1 MGSGKRLNLTAGA
14 ARPHYRTL
22 DKQHPPDPATLSVAA
37 VRRTFFGTFCDVC
50 GDGTLRLVKRIPSLD
65 GLRAISISLVVA
77 GHLSKAGPVPKFMA
91 NYAGTGVRIFFV
103 ISGYLITT
111 ILLNEHSRS
120 STINLRQFYIRRAY
134 RILPAAG
141 VFMLFAMV
149 AYWHE
154 LRWYDIGAMLL
165 YVANFDQ
172 ARPWMVSHLWSL
184 GVEEQFYFLWP
195 SILRKW
201 YRHRTGILLGIVA
214 LAPIYS
220 AACYHFKVPGG
231 GYGTFPAVAD
241 NLAIGC
247 LLAIFASRIPRIR
260 WWAAFLMLLA
270 VLLIPHYPASTPTR
284 TLYMLFV
291 LWPIL
296 HCSIAGLVLHV
307 IQSPYRILNLA
318 PVVWL
323 GRISYSLYLWQEPF
337 FFNPSRQP
345 AYKLVIGIGL
355 ACLSYYLV
363 EQPVLRLRD
372 KEKTVSAS
380 KPADPEL
387 IMCEAVP
394 S

>member
-1 MGSGKRLNLTAGA
+1 MLR
-14 ARPHYRTL
+14 
-22 DKQHPPDPATLSVAA
+22 
-37 VRRTFFGTFCDVC
+37 C
-50 GDGTLRLVKRIPSLD
+50 RLVKRIPSLD
-65 GLRAISISLVVA
+65 GLRAISISLVVV
-77 GHLSKAGPVPKFMA
+77 GHLTKAGLVPKLMA

-111 ILLNEHSRS
+111 ILLDEHSQT

-134 RILPAAG
+134 RILPPAA
-141 VFMLFAMV
+141 VFMLFAFV

-165 YVANFDQ
+165 YVANFDG
-172 ARPWMVSHLWSL
+172 ARPWMVAHLWSL

-201 YRHRTGILLGIVA
+201 YRQSVAILLGVIV

-220 AACYHFKVPGG
+220 AACYHFKVFSG

-247 LLAIFASRIPRIR
+247 LLAIFGSRIPRIGA
-260 WWAAFLMLLA
+260 WAAFAMLLA
-270 VLLIPHYPASTPTR
+270 VVLIPNYPANTPMR
-284 TLYMLFV
+284 TLFMLFV

-337 FFNPSRQP
+337 FFNPSRQS
-345 AYKLVIGIGL
+345 AYKLLLGMGL

-363 EQPVLRLRD
+363 ERPVLKLRD
-372 KEKTVSAS
+372 RKSVAPSPRNSDAG
-380 KPADPEL
+380 L
-387 IMCEAVP
+387 VMREALQ

>member
-1 MGSGKRLNLTAGA
+1 M
-14 ARPHYRTL
+14 
-22 DKQHPPDPATLSVAA
+22 
-37 VRRTFFGTFCDVC
+37 
-50 GDGTLRLVKRIPSLD
+50 LRCRVVKRIPSLD
-65 GLRAISISLVVA
+65 GLRAISISLVVV
-77 GHLSKAGPVPKFMA
+77 GHLSKAGTVPRFLA

-103 ISGYLITT
+103 ISGYLITA
-111 ILLNEHSRS
+111 ILLDEHAQT
-120 STINLRQFYIRRAY
+120 STINLRQFYICRAW

-141 VFMLFAMV
+141 AFMLFAFVM
-149 AYWHE
+149 YWHA

-165 YVANFDQ
+165 YVANFDG
-172 ARPWMVSHLWSL
+172 ARPWMVAHLWSL

-195 SILRKW
+195 SVLRKW
-201 YRHRTGILLGIVA
+201 YRQSVAILLGVIVI
-214 LAPIYS
+214 APIYS

-247 LLAIFASRIPRIR
+247 LLAIFGSRIPKIR
-260 WWAAFLMLLA
+260 PWAAFAMLLA
-270 VLLIPHYPASTPTR
+270 VLLIPNYPANSPTR
-284 TLYMLFV
+284 TLLMLFV

-307 IQSPYRILNLA
+307 IQSPYRVLNIA
-318 PVVWL
+318 PVMWL

-345 AYKLVIGIGL
+345 TYKLVVCVGL

-363 EQPVLRLRD
+363 EQPALRLRD
-372 KEKTVSAS
+372 RKTRVAPS
-380 KPADPEL
+380 KDSEAGL
-387 IMCEAVP
+387 VMCGVLQ

>member
-1 MGSGKRLNLTAGA
+1 MLR
-14 ARPHYRTL
+14 
-22 DKQHPPDPATLSVAA
+22 
-37 VRRTFFGTFCDVC
+37 C
-50 GDGTLRLVKRIPSLD
+50 RLVKRIPSLD
-65 GLRAISISLVVA
+65 GLRAISISLVVV
-77 GHLSKAGPVPKFMA
+77 GHLTKAGPVPKFLA

-111 ILLNEHSRS
+111 ILLDEHAQT

-134 RILPAAG
+134 RILPAAAA
-141 VFMLFAMV
+141 FMLFAFVM
-149 AYWHE
+149 YWHD
-154 LRWYDIGAMLL
+154 LRWYDIGPMLL
-165 YVANFDQ
+165 YVGNFDG
-172 ARPWMVSHLWSL
+172 ARPWMVAHLWSL

-195 SILRKW
+195 SVLRKW
-201 YRHRTGILLGIVA
+201 YRQSVAILWGVIA

-220 AACYHFKVPGG
+220 AACYHFKVPNG

-247 LLAIFASRIPRIR
+247 LLAIFASRIPKIHPR
-260 WWAAFLMLLA
+260 AAFAMLLA
-270 VLLIPHYPASTPTR
+270 VILIPSYPANTPVR
-284 TLYMLFV
+284 TLFMLFV

-296 HCSIAGLVLHV
+296 HCSIGGLVLHV
-307 IQSPYRILNLA
+307 IQSPYRVLNLA

-345 AYKLVIGIGL
+345 AYKLLLGVGL

-363 EQPVLRLRD
+363 EQPGLRLRD
-372 KEKTVSAS
+372 RKTKAS
-380 KPADPEL
+380 PPETSETGL
-387 IMCEAVP
+387 LMCEALR

>member
-1 MGSGKRLNLTAGA
+1 MLR
-14 ARPHYRTL
+14 
-22 DKQHPPDPATLSVAA
+22 
-37 VRRTFFGTFCDVC
+37 C
-50 GDGTLRLVKRIPSLD
+50 RLVKRIPSLD
-65 GLRAISISLVVA
+65 GLRAISISLVLA
-77 GHLSKAGPVPKFMA
+77 GHLSKSGAVPKFMA

-111 ILLNEHSRS
+111 ILLNEHLQT

-134 RILPAAG
+134 RILPAAA

-149 AYWHE
+149 MYWHE

-165 YVANFDQ
+165 YVANFDG

-184 GVEEQFYFLWP
+184 CVEEQFYFLWP
-195 SILRKW
+195 SVLRRW
-201 YRHRTGILLGIVA
+201 YRQRIVIILGIVV
-214 LAPIYS
+214 LAPVYS
-220 AACYHFKVPGG
+220 AACYHFKVPSG

-247 LLAIFASRIPRIR
+247 LLAIFASRIPKISR
-260 WWAAFLMLLA
+260 WVAFSMLLA
-270 VLLIPHYPASTPTR
+270 VLFVPSYPANTPTR
-284 TLYMLFV
+284 TLFMLFV

-318 PVVWL
+318 PVIWL

-345 AYKLVIGIGL
+345 AYKLLLGVGL
-355 ACLSYYLV
+355 ACLSYYFV

-372 KEKTVSAS
+372 RKTTALPFKARETGLV
-380 KPADPEL
+380 
-387 IMCEAVP
+387 MCEAVLP
-394 S
+394 